1 MAQYYFGKANWN
13 VGDVLDEAE
22 ATLDITVTGAALGD
36 YCEVSGSL
44 SQLDCELSAQ
54 VISANNVTVTL
65 SNLTGGTVDMLSP
78 DIYVKVTSRSA
89 LNQANA

>member
-1 MAQYYFGKANWN
+1 MAQFYFGSSAWN
-13 VGDVLDEAE
+13 VGDILDEAE

-36 YCEVSGSL
+36 YCDVAASL
-44 SQLDCELSAQ
+44 NVLDLELSAQ

-65 SNLTGGTVDMLSP
+65 SNVTGGTLDMLTP

-89 LNQANA
+89 LHQTDA